1 MNPGRSSYYGDPVSF
16 VASSPA
22 LENESLPTSHLCEEN
37 AVRDYSSLDFL
48 DDPDGDTTPSGYFWR
63 GSPSQP
69 PRDTLILYA
78 YHETENARRNAE
90 FFIDHGLHDAA
101 DFLFIFNGND
111 TDLDTL
117 LPTDAPNIKVIRHEN
132 RCYDVG
138 AYGEALRDMGDS
150 LKRYKR
156 FILLN
161 ASIRGPFVPHWS
173 KECWSEAYLGRVTDT
188 VKLVGMSFNC
198 APFDRHVQSM
208 ILATDRV
215 GLDILLDPESKA
227 FATCPNGHK
236 EAVDVEIGITTAI
249 KKAGYKVD
257 AMMQEFQAQDTFAD
271 TCTGEDRNYEG
282 AYDNGVKNAGM
293 SLHPFVNAYYGQGS
307 NFDKDSN
314 SDLSNAALVD
324 RKFLEKIWTWLTRNP
339 EILVGPDRKA
349 NGLSLSEV
357 ESRNA
362 STKLSQQGGSID
374 DASPVPQNRV
384 HRDSPGGTSSGKKWS
399 KPSTH
404 AYPTNP
410 PAELR
415 LYTTVERR
423 WQAIAGHSPDKVK
436 IPSMDFACLSIIAAY
451 REQGIMQ
458 PDLVIISG
466 QDKRSVPERTRRLHV
481 GGYISKTAVLV
492 RGFHTSKLVLSRYTQ
507 KSPRGNDAA
516 SALNGADDIVR
527 NGDDST
533 EKEVD
538 LDVLQRRL
546 ADILR
551 NTKMITHREIKE
563 RMDDGK
569 RDFLL
574 AVCDVLSTMA
584 VSNRSEPKRDW
595 KVVPSFRDLPKPAV
609 AGTHDDLSDGGEDY
623 DAEEAKYLAGIGEGQ
638 PLKDLK
644 EVGRPIPQWTGD
656 GTLSNLIFELVDA
669 SGTSGISTMELKNT
683 SIGRFF
689 RRPTENLLSRLV
701 DLWQISQPLHLRHL
715 GIVRDTALTNTIPH
729 YVHYS
734 FGNFQKLVDEGKAQW
749 EPVMTITKDHKQ
761 FKHVAA
767 IDAEPDLDVNGFPKL
782 PDSLFQ
788 GRHNDAS
795 LEDCIKGINAP
806 LPQSSFNPQVKKF
819 KDGSWGLQQR
829 VHLLDKRPRNV
840 AKRALSVIDD
850 EDRPQRQV
858 DKRRKIERGQSL
870 LVGAAGRGRKFQA
883 DGLPENFQKLPQAQ
897 RSRILRSQRA
907 AELYKKSKIVAEIKA
922 RLEDGE
928 GRYRATADVLTLA
941 TAQYRESGQEPPW
954 LVMEEIRSNTL
965 APVLLAL
972 EGTSPAV
979 CSGQDN
985 LNNSTLLA
993 SIVAHSRPLRP
1004 IEWQSIGDIFRS
1016 RIECLQ
1022 KVHIEASV
1030 QNKGQAGRP
1039 DQETMSVGDSIAQN
1053 VSKACQGQP
1062 LAGAELGGT
1071 INAASSP
1078 LTQKREPKP
1087 RKNKETVRRR
1097 GRPKATPQTTS
1108 GKSSY
1113 DMSLTAKAV
1122 ADRYLPSVAA
1132 HLLPLPPTGLVDAG
1146 TSGRKRK
1153 RSLGPAPEST
1163 RPQRQRKKVDRNL
1176 ELVPI
1181 SRTSAPRTR
1190 PGNSPQTYQEQSSSI
1205 VRHTPGVYLGMEC
1218 KLNRPGKNGAKR
1230 KSRLLIF
1237 RFSSS
1242 QLLSTVYPQICPA
1255 PDTAQAQLQTPQQHM
1270 MEMADSGVASQP
1282 PSEASRH
1289 PYTEETTATSQN
1301 RRIVD
1306 DEASRDS
1313 VLPPPTPTTASPIA
1327 GSPSLSTYTLKP
1339 IEMATPQHQL
1349 SSGRESM
1356 HLDQDNTLP
1365 LPSDNHSQHKS
1376 IPDPIS
1382 VDQRTLPE
1390 IQNGHSEAQENPP
1403 DDESSAINGNLE
1415 DCQNATHSE
1424 VSNQPSIHP
1433 NGEDTAHEAQ
1443 TTDLQV
1449 SPEEVRRSSADP
1461 LLPVASDQNDPATG
1475 LVSDSLSV
1483 DDRLAL
1489 RRTVFTPLADDQTE
1503 KLSNSAAEV
1512 TKATAPASSPTCRSP
1527 EAPSPR
1533 LLPENPTTENERP
1546 VLAVTSKESRRSK
1559 ANKGVQKMTTKGGTV
1574 AALRRKIVMD
1584 VVERC
1589 GGLFP
1594 GVSELGL
1601 PFQNEWVKS
1610 GHTGK
1615 VEHRT
1620 VKGAVKYLCDQG
1632 KLRQIIF
1639 VIEEQGGGAATKSL
1653 LTTPEIGTT
1662 DPRVVRMREAI
1673 TKAHPDPYIPDE
1685 AEVPPEIRQEW
1696 KPSGRKG
1703 RPRMRKMKDLEID
1716 EAPVHLPETPL
1727 YIQKQEYRE
1736 EVRIELEEYWDAVVR
1751 LIEANEGTLPEDE
1764 DIMDEDIKAFLGTSF
1779 AVRRLSVLFLK
1790 PKGAKPRRKVD
1801 RLASLV
1807 EDDADPQAA
1816 RWRFVAS
1823 PKEEALR
1830 RIEELRRKKAQ
1841 RESKSQDSQLNNDG
1855 TTIRRPPRFQML
1867 TRRPKLSIFRR
1878 FEPGST
1884 EAKGIKRK
1892 RAQLDRMD
1900 KTLHSWA
1907 ARQQMYTIMEPDHI
1921 FHPATGTY
1929 STNFSR
1935 FRTPN
1940 QIMRRYPYH
1949 TFVHSHGTKLLPTLK
1964 SIVPPPSTKRRRSDA
1979 FRHSSRQTS
1988 GPGTKFKTR
1997 QLTAI
2002 EKIVRPTKNQAAVIA
2017 TARSY
2022 LDRFNHR
2029 KKREPAPDA
2038 ERARLIMTAVTVV
2051 RTLVGGV
2058 QQNIDWVLVAQ
2069 ALPPEYTQEAIHL
2082 EWEKVRKTYSNQVQQ
2097 IESEF
2102 QTLFL
2107 KAYSED
2113 LVPPIDYDDL
2123 QSYDW
2128 AWLVEWTITNLGKL
2142 LDEALDLP
2150 SDRGRLHELFDL
2162 STSEDPNLNGYY
2174 EFDNYVT
2181 VAKREATLH
2190 KRAWVQPLIN
2200 PALSHLPLNSSPAKI
2215 ETIEVAKT
2223 WIRAVMV
2230 TKAESYTPRF
2240 AASQLSR
2247 FPDVIQHT
2255 ALTEML
2261 ADRTLMQENKGR
2273 TIPGRNYDLNESYL
2287 RPLRKKIEAATFR
2300 KAPHFKQ
2307 QIDEA
2312 LARGG
2317 GEMVFPHMADDA
2329 FAMAVWNMHAHGRI
2343 SLHAKNP
2350 PREAWGMGGVGEY
2363 RTRNIDKERFIFEVG
2378 VSASPTYITGNP
2390 LEPMPPPPGPT
2401 HTILDP
2407 KDTSTKLPLWID
2419 LHGEV
2424 VMELWELCLAA
2435 VVAVIAM
2442 RPGASAGT
2450 LEESLGGCLGGWE
2463 VGIVVGWCLQAGVV
2477 RLVDGGGGEGEWGK
2491 GVVTGEWWWLC
2502 FG

>member
-1 MNPGRSSYYGDPVSF
+1 M
-16 VASSPA
+16 
-22 LENESLPTSHLCEEN
+22 SLTTYEEK
-37 AVRDYSSLDFL
+37 VRDYSSFDFL

-132 RCYDVG
+132 RCFDVG

-173 KECWSEAYLGRVTDT
+173 RECWSEAYLGRVTDK

-215 GLDILLDPESKA
+215 GLDILLDPASKA

-236 EAVDVEIGITTAI
+236 EAVEVEVGITTAI

-293 SLHPFVNAYYGQGS
+293 SLHPYEMLFFKANRGISAKLVDHLTMWTDQAGFVNAYYGQGA
-307 NFDKDSN
+307 NFNKDSN
-314 SDLSNAALVD
+314 SDLSNLALVD
-324 RKFLEKIWTWLTRNP
+324 RKFLEKVWTWLTRNP
-339 EILVGPDRKA
+339 EILVGADRKS

-362 STKLSQQGGSID
+362 STKSSQQGRSID
-374 DASPVPQNRV
+374 DASPVPQDRV
-384 HRDSPGGTSSGKKWS
+384 HRNSPGRTSTAKKGN

-404 AYPTNP
+404 AYSTNP
-410 PAELR
+410 LAELR

-436 IPSMDFACLSIIAAY
+436 IPSMDFVCLSIIAAY
-451 REQGIMQ
+451 REQGILQ

-492 RGFHTSKLVLSRYTQ
+492 RGLHTSKLVLSRYTQ

-516 SALNGADDIVR
+516 SGLNDADDIVR
-527 NGDDST
+527 NGDDPT

-538 LDVLQRRL
+538 LHVLRRRL
-546 ADILR
+546 VDILR

-563 RMDDGK
+563 RMGFEGRWQVRILTSHLRRLEYHGCVK
-569 RDFLL
+569 QVRAQAEGMTSGRFLFRCYKYVRDPE
-574 AVCDVLSTMA
+574 A
-584 VSNRSEPKRDW
+584 RDW
-595 KVVPSFRDLPKPAV
+595 KTVAPSSEALAKPAV
-609 AGTHDDLSDGGEDY
+609 AGTHDDLSDGEEDY

-638 PLKDLK
+638 SLKDLK
-644 EVGRPIPQWTGD
+644 EVGRSIPQWTGD
-656 GTLSNLIFELVDA
+656 GTLSMLLFDLVDA

-683 SIGRFF
+683 SIGSFF

-734 FGNFQKLVDEGKAQW
+734 FGNFKKLVDEGKAQW
-749 EPVMTITKDHKQ
+749 EPVMTITKDHKY
-761 FKHVAA
+761 FKNVAA

-795 LEDCIKGINAP
+795 LDDCIRGINAP
-806 LPQSSFNPQVKKF
+806 LPQSSLNPQVKKF
-819 KDGSWGLQQR
+819 KDGSWGLQQG
-829 VHLLDKRPRNV
+829 VQLLDTRPRKV
-840 AKRALSVIDD
+840 SKRALSVIDH
-850 EDRPQRQV
+850 EDRPQPQV
-858 DKRRKIERGQSL
+858 YKRRKIEKGQSL
-870 LVGAAGRGRKFQA
+870 LVGAAGRGRKYQT
-883 DGLPENFQKLPQAQ
+883 DGLPANFEKLPPTQ
-897 RSRILRSQRA
+897 RLRIQRSQRA

-928 GRYRATADVLTLA
+928 DRYRATADVLTLA
-941 TAQYRESGQEPPW
+941 IAQYRESGQEPLW
-954 LVMEEIRSNTL
+954 ITMEGIRSDTL

-972 EGTSPAV
+972 EGSRTTV
-979 CSGQDN
+979 CRGQDKVK
-985 LNNSTLLA
+985 NSNFFA

-1004 IEWQSIGDIFRS
+1004 IERQSICDIFRS

-1022 KVHIEASV
+1022 MVRIEGRA
-1030 QNKGQAGRP
+1030 QNMGLSGRP
-1039 DQETMSVGDSIAQN
+1039 DQETMSVGDGIAQN
-1053 VSKACQGQP
+1053 VLKAGEGQP
-1062 LAGAELGGT
+1062 LADAELGGT
-1071 INAASSP
+1071 IDAAPSP
-1078 LTQKREPKP
+1078 LTQKKGTGP
-1087 RKNKETVRRR
+1087 RKKKETVRRR
-1097 GRPKATPQTTS
+1097 GRPKATPHTKS
-1108 GKSSY
+1108 GKSAC
-1113 DMSLTAKAV
+1113 DMSLAAQAM

-1132 HLLPLPPTGLVDAG
+1132 HLLPLGPTGLADAG
-1146 TSGRKRK
+1146 TSSRKRK
-1153 RSLGPAPEST
+1153 RSVGPAPEST
-1163 RPQRQRKKVDRNL
+1163 RPQRQRKKVDKDL
-1176 ELVPI
+1176 ELVPV
-1181 SRTSAPRTR
+1181 SKTSAPRTR
-1190 PGNSPQTYQEQSSSI
+1190 PVSSWKTYQEQSSSI

-1218 KLNRPGKNGAKR
+1218 KLYQPGKNGVKP
-1230 KSRLLIF
+1230 KSRLLIL

-1242 QLLSTVYPQICPA
+1242 QLLSSVGLQICPA
-1255 PDTAQAQLQTPQQHM
+1255 PDTAQAQSQTSEQHVI
-1270 MEMADSGVASQP
+1270 EMADSDVASQP

-1289 PYTEETTATSQN
+1289 PSTEEATATLQN
-1301 RRIVD
+1301 PRIVD
-1306 DEASRDS
+1306 DEATRDS
-1313 VLPPPTPTTASPIA
+1313 VLPPPTPTTASPVA
-1327 GSPSLSTYTLKP
+1327 GSPSVATYTSKP
-1339 IEMATPQHQL
+1339 IETANPEHQM
-1349 SSGRESM
+1349 SPGGESM
-1356 HLDQDNTLP
+1356 HLDQDNALP
-1365 LPSDNHSQHKS
+1365 LLSDKNPQHNT
-1376 IPDPIS
+1376 IPDPIGA
-1382 VDQRTLPE
+1382 DQRSLPE
-1390 IQNGHSEAQENPP
+1390 IQSGHSEVQEKLS
-1403 DDESSAINGNLE
+1403 DDESSAIHGNLE

-1424 VSNQPSIHP
+1424 VSTQTSIQP
-1433 NGEDTAHEAQ
+1433 NGEDTAQQGRPA
-1443 TTDLQV
+1443 DLQV
-1449 SPEEVRRSSADP
+1449 SPLEARGSSVNAP
-1461 LLPVASDQNDPATG
+1461 SAVASDQNDSATG

-1483 DDRLAL
+1483 DERSAL
-1489 RRTVFTPLADDQTE
+1489 RHPVSTPLADDQTE
-1503 KLSNSAAEV
+1503 ESLNSVAGV
-1512 TKATAPASSPTCRSP
+1512 TKATVPESSTTCRSP
-1527 EAPSPR
+1527 EAASPR
-1533 LLPENPTTENERP
+1533 PLLRDLTPKTSEGP
-1546 VLAVTSKESRRSK
+1546 VLQVTSKESRRSK
-1559 ANKGVQKMTTKGGTV
+1559 GIKGVLKMTTKGGTV

-1601 PFQNEWVKS
+1601 PFQNEWIKS
-1610 GHTGK
+1610 GHSGK

-1632 KLRQIIF
+1632 KLRQITF
-1639 VIEEQGGGAATKSL
+1639 VIEEQGGGVATKTL
-1653 LTTPEIGTT
+1653 LTTSEIGTT
-1662 DPRVVRMREAI
+1662 DPRVIRMQEAI
-1673 TKAHPDPYIPDE
+1673 SEAHPDLYMPDE
-1685 AEVPPEIRQEW
+1685 AEVPPEIRQAW
-1696 KPSGRKG
+1696 NPSGRKA
-1703 RPRMRKMKDLEID
+1703 RRRMRKLKDLEID
-1716 EAPVHLPETPL
+1716 QEPVHLPEKPL
-1727 YIQKQEYRE
+1727 YVQKHEYKE
-1736 EVRIELEEYWDAVVR
+1736 EVRVELEEYWDAVVR
-1751 LIEANEGTLPEDE
+1751 LIEANDGMLPEDE
-1764 DIMDEDIKAFLGTSF
+1764 DIMDEDIKAFLDTSF

-1790 PKGAKPRRKVD
+1790 PKGAKSQRKVD

-1816 RWRFVAS
+1816 RWRFITS

-1830 RIEELRRKKAQ
+1830 RIEELRRKKRE
-1841 RESKSQDSQLNNDG
+1841 RESKLQHSQLENDGDG
-1855 TTIRRPPRFQML
+1855 TTTGRPPRFQNIF

-1878 FEPGST
+1878 FEPGRT
-1884 EAKGIKRK
+1884 EAKAIKRK

-1900 KTLHSWA
+1900 KTLYSWA
-1907 ARQQMYTIMEPDHI
+1907 ARQQMYTIMEPEHI
-1921 FHPATGTY
+1921 FHPATGTF

-1949 TFVHSHGTKLLPTLK
+1949 AFVHTHGTKLLPTLK
-1964 SIVPPPSTKRRRSDA
+1964 SIVPLPSNKRGRSSIATDA
-1979 FRHSSRQTS
+1979 FRNSSRQTS
-1988 GPGTKFKTR
+1988 GPSTKFKTR
-1997 QLTAI
+1997 QLTAM
-2002 EKIVRPTKNQAAVIA
+2002 ERIVRPTKKQAAVIA
-2017 TARSY
+2017 SARSDI
-2022 LDRFNHR
+2022 DRINRR
-2029 KKREPAPDA
+2029 KKREPPPEA

-2051 RTLVGGV
+2051 RTLVGGI

-2082 EWEKVRKTYSNQVQQ
+2082 EWEKVRKSYSNQVQQ
-2097 IESEF
+2097 IEAEF

-2123 QSYDW
+2123 PSYDW
-2128 AWLVEWTITNLGKL
+2128 AWLVDWTITNLGRL

-2162 STSEDPNLNGYY
+2162 STSEDPNLNNYY
-2174 EFDNYVT
+2174 EFDIYAT
-2181 VAKREATLH
+2181 VAKREATIH
-2190 KRAWVQPLIN
+2190 KKAWVQPLN
-2200 PALSHLPLNSSPAKI
+2200 PVPSPLPLSGPATKI
-2215 ETIEVAKT
+2215 EIIQVAKT

-2240 AASQLSR
+2240 AADQLSR
-2247 FPDVIQHT
+2247 FPDVIQHA
-2255 ALTEML
+2255 ALMEML
-2261 ADRTLMQENKGR
+2261 ADRTLMQENQGR
-2273 TIPGRNYDLNESYL
+2273 VIPGRNYDLNESYF

-2300 KAPHFKQ
+2300 KAPTFKQ
-2307 QIDEA
+2307 QIDQA
-2312 LARGG
+2312 LCARGG
-2317 GEMVFPHMADDA
+2317 EGEGREMIFPHMADDA
-2329 FAMAVWNMHAHGRI
+2329 FAMAVFNMHAHGRI
-2343 SLHAKNP
+2343 KLVAKNP

-2363 RTRNIDKERFIFEVG
+2363 RTRNIDKERFIFDVG
-2378 VSASPTYITGNP
+2378 VSASSPTTYIEGNP
-2390 LEPMPPPPGPT
+2390 LAPLPPPPTPFPT
-2401 HTILDP
+2401 SSSSSSSSPHTSSSSSSPHAATILDL
-2407 KDTSTKLPLWID
+2407 KDTHTKLPLWVD

-2424 VMELWELCLAA
+2424 
-2435 VVAVIAM
+2435 
-2442 RPGASAGT
+2442 
-2450 LEESLGGCLGGWE
+2450 
-2463 VGIVVGWCLQAGVV
+2463 
-2477 RLVDGGGGEGEWGK
+2477 
-2491 GVVTGEWWWLC
+2491 
-2502 FG
+2502 